1 MNNPFIPIVV
11 VLGLGLAS
19 VAAAQQSP
27 TPAPATPASAAPVP
41 KHSCTKPGDFPGS
54 LATENQRRNWQKGYV
69 DYVDCLKK
77 FINDQQALAEPHIK
91 ASNDAIND
99 YNAGV
104 KEYNAQ
110 IEKAKGN

>member
-1 MNNPFIPIVV
+1 MNSPFMRIVV
-11 VLGLGLAS
+11 VAGLGLAS

-27 TPAPATPASAAPVP
+27 TPAPAAAAAPVP

-54 LATENQRRNWQKGYV
+54 LATDNQRRNWQKGYV
-69 DYVDCLKK
+69 EYVDCLKK

>member
-1 MNNPFIPIVV
+1 MNKPFMPIIVV
-11 VLGLGLAS
+11 AGVGLAS
-19 VAAAQQSP
+19 IAAAQQSP
-27 TPAPATPASAAPVP
+27 APANAAAAAEPVP
-41 KHSCTKPGDFPGS
+41 KHSCTKPGEFPGN

-77 FINDQQALAEPHIK
+77 FINEQQALAEPHIK

-110 IEKAKGN
+110 IEKAKAN

>member
-1 MNNPFIPIVV
+1 MNNRFTRIVV
-11 VLGLGLAS
+11 VTGLGLAS

-27 TPAPATPASAAPVP
+27 PAAAPAAAAAVP
-41 KHSCTKPGDFPGS
+41 KHSCTKPGDFPGG

-77 FINDQQALAEPHIK
+77 FISEQQSLAEPHIK

>member
-1 MNNPFIPIVV
+1 MNSPFMRIVV
-11 VLGLGLAS
+11 VAGLGLAS

-27 TPAPATPASAAPVP
+27 TPAPAAAAAPVP

-69 DYVDCLKK
+69 EYVDCLKK

>member
-1 MNNPFIPIVV
+1 MNSPFMRIVV
-11 VLGLGLAS
+11 VAGLGLAS
-19 VAAAQQSP
+19 VATAQQSP
-27 TPAPATPASAAPVP
+27 TPAPAAAAAPVP

-54 LATENQRRNWQKGYV
+54 LATDNQRRNWQKGYV
-69 DYVDCLKK
+69 EYVDCLKK

>member
-1 MNNPFIPIVV
+1 MNSPFMRIVV
-11 VLGLGLAS
+11 VAGFALAS
-19 VAAAQQSP
+19 AAAAQQSP
-27 TPAPATPASAAPVP
+27 TAAPAAAAAPVP

-77 FINDQQALAEPHIK
+77 FINDQRALAEPHIK

>member
-1 MNNPFIPIVV
+1 MDKRSI
-11 VLGLGLAS
+11 L
-19 VAAAQQSP
+19 VAAVAYAVGSPLLAQ
-27 TPAPATPASAAPVP
+27 TPAGGTAAPAAPVP
-41 KHSCTKPGDFPGS
+41 KHSCTKPGEFPGN
-54 LATENQRRNWQKGYV
+54 LASDNQRRNWQRSYV

-77 FINDQQALAEPHIK
+77 FINEQQALAEPHVK

>member
-1 MNNPFIPIVV
+1 MNSPFMRILVV
-11 VLGLGLAS
+11 AGLGLAS

-27 TPAPATPASAAPVP
+27 TPAPAAAAAPVP

-54 LATENQRRNWQKGYV
+54 LATDNQRRNWQKGYV
-69 DYVDCLKK
+69 EYVDCLKK

>member
-1 MNNPFIPIVV
+1 MNSPFMRIVV
-11 VLGLGLAS
+11 VAGLGLES

-27 TPAPATPASAAPVP
+27 TPAPAAAAAPVP

-54 LATENQRRNWQKGYV
+54 LATDNQRRNWQKGYV
-69 DYVDCLKK
+69 EYVDCLKK